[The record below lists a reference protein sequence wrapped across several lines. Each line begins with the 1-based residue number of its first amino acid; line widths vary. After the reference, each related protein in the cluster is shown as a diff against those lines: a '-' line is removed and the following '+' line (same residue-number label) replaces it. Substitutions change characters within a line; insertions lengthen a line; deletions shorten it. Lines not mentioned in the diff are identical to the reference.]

1 MLPSMNYERNDSLW
15 RLQVF
20 SHQPVQVKMLLKQT
34 LSRKVDVSTISDS
47 TEMKTWTTVQEEDD
61 GSNKMK
67 FW

>member
-1 MLPSMNYERNDSLW
+1 MNGTILSDVYNF
-15 RLQVF
+15 F

-47 TEMKTWTTVQEEDD
+47 TEMKTWTTVQEEED
-61 GSNKMK
+61 GSIKMK